1 MIFLSSSHLLKNTNI
16 AAFDSMYVMRYGN
29 YKKCITKE
37 ERVRHLPGYC
47 PQTSQE
53 TKDAEER

>member
-1 MIFLSSSHLLKNTNI
+1 MENPGIQTI
-16 AAFDSMYVMRYGN
+16 CPED
-29 YKKCITKE
+29 KKCINKE

-53 TKDAEER
+53 TEDAEER